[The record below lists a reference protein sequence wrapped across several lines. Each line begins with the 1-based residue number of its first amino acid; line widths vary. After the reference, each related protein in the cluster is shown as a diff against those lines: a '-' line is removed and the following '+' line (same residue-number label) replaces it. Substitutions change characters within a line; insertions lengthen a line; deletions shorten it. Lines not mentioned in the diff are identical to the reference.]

1 MKQVSGYVVNL
12 VGLTERRVA
21 FWDASLGTTTR
32 GHVSW
37 CSIHSYASSTSA
49 WLVFTVNIE
58 KKSKSLTGVCVKRS
72 LRP

>member
-1 MKQVSGYVVNL
+1 MIQEVSPGGAFELKQVSDLKVSL

-37 CSIHSYASSTSA
+37 CSIFSYASSTLA
-49 WLVFTVNIE
+49 GLVFTV
-58 KKSKSLTGVCVKRS
+58 T
-72 LRP
+72 